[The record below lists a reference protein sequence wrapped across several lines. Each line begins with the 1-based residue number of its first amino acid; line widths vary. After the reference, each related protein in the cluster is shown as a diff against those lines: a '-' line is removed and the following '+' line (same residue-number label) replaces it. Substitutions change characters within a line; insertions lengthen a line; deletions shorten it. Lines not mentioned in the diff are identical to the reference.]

1 MTKYR
6 CINWVEQFFNLKTVI
21 SRKHLNARYKK
32 VNLEALEARWNPTAL
47 PVGNYFQVL
56 LDNNTATSSVGGIG
70 NDQLYVSVVSSTQ
83 AYKFNP
89 YDLDSGKTVYVAEV
103 DSTPGDAVAD
113 KKISDLTLDSGF
125 GFYIQT
131 NDSTGSIIP
140 FTSGRVYLANQEG
153 KVPYAGGKP
162 GGISTTVGT
171 GGNTQ
176 NPLTF
181 EFFEFTVDAKHSL
194 INLDSSQVDQLGIP
208 INLQL
213 DPPDSNF
220 KSGTGI
226 VDTLSQGQILADFA
240 NFANSNSA
248 YAPYLQLAGD
258 YSLTATTVTP
268 GLKRLIAPQYAIDMD
283 KANSKGNSL
292 DATFDTA
299 LYEFFSY
306 YAPTSIAGGG
316 GHSLYLVGNG
326 ASGPEI
332 FEGNVIND
340 FTALD
345 VKGKP
350 AQYTVLQLKGT
361 GYIPGIGT
369 TDNTLEVAQLKVPDP
384 TDPTSIKSYTYYGG
398 ATYEIFYPYFD
409 GNALNSNANSN
420 NIKPS
425 KIPYAPLWF
434 SSDSINPDS
443 IHALPLTSAGR
454 MAFGASGVFADNTQQ
469 ATYYVNNKPKNN
481 PNFDATMLGNLENQV
496 VTMFNRG
503 ITPVPVISTDT
514 DTKVGNFQLR
524 EGYINVDELIS
535 IDLANSKVQ
544 TDQNVS
550 GTKGGATMNYS
561 LPIPNDKVGIDW
573 TSVSGSIEIGGRTQ
587 TFTYAS
593 IGGGNGD
600 PVKGSFNISPPD
612 KSKSNYVTSI
622 DFSRSGNKNSIN
634 GITVNFYNAD
644 FTLAPEAKFT
654 FTTGPKTPEPHYAVV
669 HLIDPYKPK
678 RNQPL
683 TPSTDNT
690 TPYSATNFTDFATGD
705 LGPSATSQGGLTA
718 GLVSGMEV
726 LSVSNSTTPLYL
738 YQVND
743 ANSSRVILY
752 SPVSIASMNT
762 NILAFTDFYPVDS
775 KFNPEGTWNAYA
787 GFFHIGDPKN
797 GVKAP
802 AVDGRGYAFA
812 FDDNGGYSSDIS
824 TPVPN
829 SLQIDPVVFSTL
841 TMELLPWGSN
851 LKSTQLPS
859 GALNNTAFTTQP
871 TFTILDSKGQLITTD
886 NTTVVTMS
894 VSNGATIIGTATA
907 TATAGVATFSG
918 VGITGPAGTYTLVF
932 TGPNSAPAWQTVDL
946 KGQAL
951 NSTFGSHT
959 PTVNGFMVQIANFD
973 GAFTHV
979 GNATANGTV
988 TIGAAGLVTVT
999 GLAPG
1004 TTSTVT
1010 ITTTRPGHES
1020 GSAQV
1025 LGSSIKPEPIMP
1037 AGTRPVAFG
1046 AGSQISL
1053 LKTDGTLKPIVT
1065 GFANNSRVRLSV
1077 TDSTNTYRA
1086 VVVPDHGN
1094 APVLK
1099 VFDLATGQLKKQI
1112 QVFDAF
1118 FKGGM
1123 FMDAADIDGDGV
1135 DEFLVGAGAG
1145 GGPHV
1150 KLLRADGTQ
1159 LLSFYAFDPAF
1170 RGGVSVAFVDVNND
1184 GVKELMVAA
1193 GPGGGPHVKVVSTT
1207 GVVLRSFYAF
1217 EQSYTGGVF
1226 IAGGDLGGDGRQE
1239 IIVSRGANSI
1249 PQVRIFD
1256 AQNGTVKSDF
1266 LVFDTRFRG
1275 GVRVS
1280 VADYDGDGKMDF
1292 VAGAGPGAGPHVK
1305 IYRGLT
1311 LNLLDQ
1317 FFARETTFR
1326 EGVFV

>member
-1 MTKYR
+1 MK
-6 CINWVEQFFNLKTVI
+6 L
-21 SRKHLNARYKK
+21 
-32 VNLEALEARWNPTAL
+32 
-47 PVGNYFQVL
+47 G
-56 LDNNTATSSVGGIG
+56 
-70 NDQLYVSVVSSTQ
+70 
-83 AYKFNP
+83 
-89 YDLDSGKTVYVAEV
+89 
-103 DSTPGDAVAD
+103 
-113 KKISDLTLDSGF
+113 SGF

-131 NDSTGSIIP
+131 QTTTSNGIID
-140 FTSGRVYLANQEG
+140 FTSGRVYLANLKG
-153 KVPYAGGKP
+153 AVTVTTGVPN
-162 GGISTTVGT
+162 GIGTVVGT

-176 NPLTF
+176 NPLTY
-181 EFFEFTVDAKHSL
+181 EFFEFTVDAAHTV

-213 DPPDSNF
+213 KPFDSNF
-220 KSGTGI
+220 PHGTGI
-226 VDTLSQGQILADFA
+226 AALSQGQILADFA

-248 YAPYLQLAGD
+248 YAPYLQLAGN
-258 YSLTATTVTP
+258 YSPDASP
-268 GLKRLIAPQYAIDMD
+268 GLKRLIAPHYAIDMD
-283 KANSKGNSL
+283 KANSHGNSL
-292 DATFDTA
+292 DATFDIA
-299 LYEFFSY
+299 LYDFFNY
-306 YAPTSIAGGG
+306 YAPISIGGG
-316 GHSLYLVGNG
+316 GHTLYLIGNG
-326 ASGPEI
+326 TSGPEI
-332 FEGNVIND
+332 FEGNVINN
-340 FTALD
+340 FTATD
-345 VKGKP
+345 VTGKP
-350 AQYTVLQLKGT
+350 GTYTVLQLKGT

-409 GNALNSNANSN
+409 GNALNSNAKSN
-420 NIKPS
+420 NIQPS
-425 KIPYAPLWF
+425 KIAPYAPNAPLWF
-434 SSDSINPDS
+434 SDAINNPDFKN
-443 IHALPLTSAGR
+443 ALPLTSAGR
-454 MAFGASGVFADNTQQ
+454 MAFGASGVFADDTQQ
-469 ATYYVNNKPKNN
+469 ATYYNNNKPINN
-481 PNFDATMLGNLENQV
+481 LNFDYKMLGSLENQV
-496 VTMFNRG
+496 VTMLNRG

-514 DTKVGNFQLR
+514 GTKVGNFQLR
-524 EGYINVDELIS
+524 EGYINNDELIS
-535 IDLANSKVQ
+535 IDLANSTVQ
-544 TDQNVS
+544 LDKPVKENDLTPS
-550 GTKGGATMNYS
+550 ATRSYT
-561 LPIPNDKVGIDW
+561 LPIPTEGVDKNGIDW
-573 TSVSGSIEIGGRTQ
+573 TSVRGSITIAGGTQ
-587 TFTYAS
+587 KFTYAS
-593 IGGGNGD
+593 SGGGNGD
-600 PVKGSFNISPPD
+600 PVKGSFTISPAD
-612 KSKSNYVTSI
+612 TAKDNYVTSI
-622 DFSRSGNKNSIN
+622 DFSRSGNKNSIT
-634 GITVNFYNAD
+634 GITVNFHNAN
-644 FTLAPEAKFT
+644 FTLAPEAQFT
-654 FTTGPKTPEPHYAVV
+654 YTTGPVTTAPHYAVV
-669 HLIDPYKPK
+669 RLIDPYKPTLDSAV
-678 RNQPL
+678 PPP
-683 TPSTDNT
+683 TANT

-718 GLVSGMEV
+718 GLVWGTHKAPESGMEV
-726 LSVSNSTTPLYL
+726 LSVSNSSTPLYL
-738 YQVND
+738 YKVRD
-743 ANSSRVILY
+743 TSSVILY

-762 NILAFTDFYPVDS
+762 NILTFTDFYPVDKNS
-775 KFNPEGTWNAYA
+775 NPEGTWNAYA

-797 GVKAP
+797 DVKAP

-824 TPVPN
+824 TAVPTTVR
-829 SLQIDPVVFSTL
+829 QTDPVFSTL
-841 TMELLPWGSN
+841 TMDLLPWGSN

-871 TFTILDSKGQLITTD
+871 TITIMDSKGQLITTD
-886 NTTVVTMS
+886 NSTVVTMS

-907 TATAGVATFSG
+907 VAVAGVATFSD
-918 VGITGPAGTYTLVF
+918 VGITGPIGPYTLVF

-979 GNATANGTV
+979 GTATANGTV
-988 TIGAAGLVTVT
+988 TIGATGLVTVT

-1010 ITTTRPGHES
+1010 IATTRPGHES

-1025 LGSSIKPEPIMP
+1025 LGSSIKPEPTLP
-1037 AGTRPVAFG
+1037 AGTRPVAVG
-1046 AGSQISL
+1046 TGSQISL
-1053 LKTDGTLKPIVT
+1053 LKTDGTLKPILT
-1065 GFANNSRVRLSV
+1065 GFVNNSRVRLSV

-1086 VVVPDHGN
+1086 VVVPDQGN

-1123 FMDAADIDGDGV
+1123 FMDAADIDRDGV